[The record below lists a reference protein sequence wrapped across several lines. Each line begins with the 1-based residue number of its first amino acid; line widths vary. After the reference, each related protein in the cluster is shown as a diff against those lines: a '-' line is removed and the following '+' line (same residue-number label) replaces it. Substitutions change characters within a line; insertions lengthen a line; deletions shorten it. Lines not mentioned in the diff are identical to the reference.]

1 MRSLTV
7 RTSVLLLLA
16 ALALASCSQF
26 AAKRPASAPAPV
38 VDTTGPDY
46 TVWPHDAG
54 DIAPDPAVRYGV
66 LANGMRYAIMRNA
79 QPAGTVSLRL
89 RIAAGSL
96 QETDA
101 QRGLAH
107 FMEHMAFNGS
117 ANVPEGE
124 YVKLLQRKGLAFG
137 AHTNAYTS
145 TNETVYKLELPKND
159 ADLIDTGFMLFR
171 EIGDRLTLDPKAIE
185 REKGVVLSEQRTRNT
200 PEYRAFEARWRLW
213 YEGQRL
219 ADRLPI
225 GTSETIKGATRELLA
240 DYYAR
245 YYRPERTLLVAT
257 GDFDPAQIEAKIKA
271 KFGDWLATGTPTND
285 PDIGPVKERA
295 LTAASLVEPNLSE
308 DITVTWFQPP
318 ENVPDTQAG
327 RELNTKR
334 NIAFDIINRRL
345 ERIARAPNAPFVSA
359 GIDHSN
365 TRYISSTAGLSV
377 SVRPGQ
383 WPAAIRAVEQEV
395 RRALEHGFHQ
405 SEVDREVKALRAS
418 LEDSVVKSGTRRTA
432 GLANAIASQFSSFD
446 VFSHPRDG
454 LARFEKYAANLNAAA
469 SHDALRD
476 LVRGQGPVVFI
487 SAGQAIKGGD
497 AAIAAIFDAS
507 RKMAVKA
514 SEQLQAKEFPYT
526 QFGTPGTIEGRTDLA
541 DLGVT
546 TLRFANGVKLNVKQ
560 TDFEKD
566 TIYVAVRFAGG
577 YVHMPRDKVG
587 LNWVLPFGF
596 TEGGLTQLTTEELE
610 EALTG
615 RIVSTDLDLDED
627 SFEFGGRTN
636 ARDLGLQMQLMAAFA
651 TDPAYR
657 KGGLKRFQDAAE
669 NFLKQF
675 SSSPGG
681 VLSRELGSLVRS
693 GDPRWAFPSL
703 AQMQALKID
712 DIKTTMTPV
721 LGTAPVEIAMVGDV
735 SVDDAVK
742 AVAATFGAL
751 KPRAA
756 KLPEHPD
763 ARTIRF
769 PASARQHRFS
779 HEGKSDQAVAYA
791 AWPAPDFYSS
801 PKRARTISLL
811 RELIKVRLTDEFR
824 EAQGATYSPGASNS
838 HSGAFPDFGFIAA
851 TAETKPE
858 LVESFFVT
866 LDKIVAE
873 LKSGNFTE
881 DLIARARTPV
891 LKSIETDRRAN
902 GYWVGAIEDLQTEP
916 RAIEAI
922 RSQLADIAGIT
933 KADLVAVAQ
942 KYLDNARRMEIRV
955 LPKAVAATGAPGKT
969 SEIGRKPSLQAGELA
984 LAAPFMARSGS
995 LH

>member
-7 RTSVLLLLA
+7 RKSALLLLVALVLA
-16 ALALASCSQF
+16 ACTQPS
-26 AAKRPASAPAPV
+26 KNIPTAPA
-38 VDTTGPDY
+38 VDLSGPDY
-46 TVWPHDAG
+46 TIWPHAVS

-66 LANGMRYAIMRNA
+66 LANGMRYAIMRNV

-96 QETDA
+96 QDTDA

-117 ANVPEGE
+117 KNVPEGE

-145 TNETVYKLELPKND
+145 TNETVYKLELPKNE
-159 ADLIDTGFMLFR
+159 ADLIDTGLMLFR

-200 PEYRAFEARWRLW
+200 PEFRAFEARWRLW

-219 ADRLPI
+219 ANRMPI
-225 GTSETIKGATRELLA
+225 GTAETIKGATRELLA

-257 GDFDPAQIEAKIKA
+257 GDFDPVQIEAKIKA
-271 KFGDWLATGTPTND
+271 KFGDWQASGAATAD
-285 PDIGPVKERA
+285 PDIGPLKERG
-295 LTAASLVEPNLSE
+295 LTAATLVEPNLPE
-308 DITVTWFQPP
+308 EITVTWFQPP
-318 ENVPDTQAG
+318 EDVPDTEAG

-334 NIAFDIINRRL
+334 NIAFSIVNRRL

-365 TRYISSTAGLSV
+365 SRHVSSAAGLNV
-377 SVRPGQ
+377 SARPGQ

-405 SEVDREVKALRAS
+405 SEVDREVKATRAS
-418 LEDSVVKSGTRRTA
+418 IEDAVAKAGTRRTTS
-432 GLANAIASQFSSFD
+432 LANTLVAQFSSFD
-446 VFSHPRDG
+446 VFSHPRDS
-454 LARFEKYAANLNAAA
+454 LARFDKYAANVNAEAA
-469 SHDALRD
+469 HQTLRD
-476 LVRGQGPVVFI
+476 LVRGQGPIVFV
-487 SAGQAIKGGD
+487 SAGQTIKGGD
-497 AAIAAIFDAS
+497 AAIAAVFDAS

-514 SEQLQAKEFPYT
+514 SEKRLAKEFPYT
-526 QFGTPGTIEGRTDLA
+526 EFGTPGVIAERNEIA

-546 TLRFANGVKLNVKQ
+546 TLRFDNGVMLNVKQ

-566 TIYVAVRFAGG
+566 TIHVAVRFAGG

-587 LNWVLPFGF
+587 LSWVLPYGF
-596 TEGGLTQLTTEELE
+596 SEGGLTQLTTEELE

-636 ARDLGLQMQLMAAFA
+636 ARDLNLQMRLMAAFA

-657 KGGLKRFQDAAE
+657 ANGVKRFQDAAE
-669 NFLKQF
+669 NFLKQY

-681 VLSRELGSLVRS
+681 VLQRELGALVRS
-693 GDPRWAFPSL
+693 ADPRWTFPSL

-712 DIKTTMTPV
+712 DIKSTMKPV
-721 LGTAPVEIAMVGDV
+721 LAVAPVEISMVGDV
-735 SVDDAVK
+735 SVDDALK

-751 KPRAA
+751 KPRSA

-763 ARTIRF
+763 ARTVRF
-769 PASARQHRFS
+769 PTVARQHRFS

-801 PKRARTISLL
+801 PKRARTLSLL
-811 RELIKVRLTDEFR
+811 REILKVRLTDEFR
-824 EAQGATYSPGASNS
+824 EAQGATYSPSAGNS

-851 TAETKPE
+851 SAETKPE
-858 LVESFFVT
+858 LIESFYVT
-866 LDKIVAE
+866 LDKIIAE
-873 LKSGNFTE
+873 MKSGAFTD
-881 DLIARARTPV
+881 DLIARARTPI

-902 GYWVGAIEDLQTEP
+902 GYWVGAINDLQTEP
-916 RAIEAI
+916 RGLAAI
-922 RSQLADIAGIT
+922 RSQLSDMEGIT

-955 LPKAVAATGAPGKT
+955 LPKSVAATMTPAK
-969 SEIGRKPSLQAGELA
+969 SEKVELKHPARERAAA
-984 LAAPFMARSGS
+984 LAR
-995 LH
+995 